1 MSKPYYISIT
11 AILLKLHFVKLRQAK
26 TNQFRVSTCRKIL
39 YDKPFVFVGQGT
51 HKNTYKN
58 ALKAKLCKGYGGLVW
73 L

>member
-11 AILLKLHFVKLRQAK
+11 AILLKLRFVKLRQGKLINSVSLRVAK
-26 TNQFRVSTCRKIL
+26 SCMTDLFA
-39 YDKPFVFVGQGT
+39 FVGQGA

-58 ALKAKLCKGYGGLVW
+58 ALKAKIYKAYGGLVW